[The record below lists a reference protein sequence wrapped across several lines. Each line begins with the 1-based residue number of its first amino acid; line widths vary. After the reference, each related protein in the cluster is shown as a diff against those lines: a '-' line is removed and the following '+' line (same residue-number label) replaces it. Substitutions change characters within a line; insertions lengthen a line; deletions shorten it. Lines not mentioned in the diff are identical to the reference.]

1 MVERLWCHA
10 LEFLDNYRLSS
21 ESPSIQNLYKYKD
34 NTGILEIHKK
44 LLAQSFIENEVDMK
58 IMFYELIRMLTNYER
73 EHSSDEE
80 LYDYTRS
87 ITKIEGYQDLTN
99 RLQRF
104 LNQRFMLDIDELN
117 KKCMNK
123 NESTSFDNQDTKFEK
138 LEAKVEQ
145 IMEDNKKLKI
155 AVSSLS
161 TTNQALEREILELK
175 NELKSF
181 DHKSNDK
188 HVLLHI
194 EEIDSVPAS
203 KVTPLDKANVKDKNF
218 SQVNDKMQSLINQVN
233 TLLINDATHLER
245 IFNLESQVSDIHGKL
260 LNLESADL
268 YLQEAHK
275 VLTER
280 TSLIEKYSKYI
291 EEKVKLVSTSPITS
305 THDMS
310 SVKFEDLI
318 KRISSIEKT
327 QSKHLEENYVNRKSI
342 IKEHLHQSTFSNQFS
357 EITNDVRST
366 TESKSTELSD
376 RYQEIL
382 CRILKMEELLSQ
394 QAQTISDFSD
404 KYFKLLAN
412 SNDKLKQTEI
422 TKLVSEKLSKLTS
435 YSKTTDITKIN
446 TYGLQTQDFQIL
458 DFIEIV
464 VGMNKSLNQM
474 LEDFNASQIT
484 HKLLKAEQMGIWK
497 ELKNHNRIIAYKTN
511 EIKKF
516 DEKLEKAQLKE
527 VCEYEKIL
535 QRATHTEELI
545 RSIIDRIVELERHKD
560 INKIARRAEEEDF
573 SIDANEK
580 DGFIRRKGSNKW
592 FGTLFGKHNSC
603 CC

>member
-1 MVERLWCHA
+1 MKSL
-10 LEFLDNYRLSS
+10 
-21 ESPSIQNLYKYKD
+21 Q
-34 NTGILEIHKK
+34 
-44 LLAQSFIENEVDMK
+44 VDMK

-73 EHSSDEE
+73 EHSSNEE

-527 VCEYEKIL
+527 VWLAYFKNSLKLNLVCRFVNMKKFFKEQHI
-535 QRATHTEELI
+535 QR
-545 RSIIDRIVELERHKD
+545 
-560 INKIARRAEEEDF
+560 N
-573 SIDANEK
+573 
-580 DGFIRRKGSNKW
+580 
-592 FGTLFGKHNSC
+592 
-603 CC
+603 

>member
-1 MVERLWCHA
+1 MKSL
-10 LEFLDNYRLSS
+10 
-21 ESPSIQNLYKYKD
+21 Q
-34 NTGILEIHKK
+34 
-44 LLAQSFIENEVDMK
+44 VDMK

-73 EHSSDEE
+73 EHSSNEE

-357 EITNDVRST
+357 
-366 TESKSTELSD
+366 
-376 RYQEIL
+376 
-382 CRILKMEELLSQ
+382 
-394 QAQTISDFSD
+394 
-404 KYFKLLAN
+404 
-412 SNDKLKQTEI
+412 
-422 TKLVSEKLSKLTS
+422 
-435 YSKTTDITKIN
+435 
-446 TYGLQTQDFQIL
+446 
-458 DFIEIV
+458 
-464 VGMNKSLNQM
+464 
-474 LEDFNASQIT
+474 
-484 HKLLKAEQMGIWK
+484 
-497 ELKNHNRIIAYKTN
+497 
-511 EIKKF
+511 
-516 DEKLEKAQLKE
+516 
-527 VCEYEKIL
+527 
-535 QRATHTEELI
+535 
-545 RSIIDRIVELERHKD
+545 
-560 INKIARRAEEEDF
+560 
-573 SIDANEK
+573 
-580 DGFIRRKGSNKW
+580 
-592 FGTLFGKHNSC
+592 LFR
-603 CC
+603 